1 VGRDQWHAFW
11 NAECPCRI
19 LAIISPA
26 GFEHLFDDSAR
37 RGPREDDGARYGL
50 EVDLAVTHA

>member
-1 VGRDQWHAFW
+1 VPHPG
-11 NAECPCRI
+11 E
-19 LAIISPA
+19 IISPA

-50 EVDLAVTHA
+50 EVDLAGTQRLIEQHGLQFPLVQ